1 MNVKGLGPLAS
12 IQNPKSKIQNELGG
26 GVWGSNPPKH
36 ALAYSLTV
44 LKTAPITG
52 QDAPPEFCG
61 IDLLAVSHH
70 YLRLTSHAVAKMT
83 ALGIQIQM
91 NSLAITPIPRSLK
104 KPKPIGDTSIGRH
117 GKKNLSL
124 LNGASNATPRPPL
137 VNISRNG
144 CVAVTKPKYRASFHF
159 GI

>member
-52 QDAPPEFCG
+52 QDAPPQ
-61 IDLLAVSHH
+61 
-70 YLRLTSHAVAKMT
+70 LRDSVYRKFL
-83 ALGIQIQM
+83 
-91 NSLAITPIPRSLK
+91 ITIF
-104 KPKPIGDTSIGRH
+104 
-117 GKKNLSL
+117 
-124 LNGASNATPRPPL
+124 
-137 VNISRNG
+137 V
-144 CVAVTKPKYRASFHF
+144 
-159 GI
+159 